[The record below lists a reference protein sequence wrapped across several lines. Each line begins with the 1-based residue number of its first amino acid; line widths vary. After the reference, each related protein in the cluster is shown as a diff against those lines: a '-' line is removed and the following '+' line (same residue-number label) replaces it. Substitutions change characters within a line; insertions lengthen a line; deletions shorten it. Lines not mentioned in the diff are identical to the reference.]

1 MNESNTTVPRAEMS
15 VITVMR
21 PETSAELDDVRA
33 LMRAFVAWHRE
44 RHVED
49 LALIDEYFDQKEFED
64 ELASLP
70 GKYSPPDG
78 QLFLACYNGKA
89 AGCVALR
96 RIDGQACEMK
106 RMFLYPQY
114 HGKGIGRK
122 LGEAIIQDA
131 RAAGYTIMR
140 LDTSWRQQ
148 EAQALYSKLG
158 FLRID
163 PYYDLPPALKEWLV
177 YFELRL

>member
-1 MNESNTTVPRAEMS
+1 
-15 VITVMR
+15 VITVRR
-21 PETSAELDDVRA
+21 PEATAELDDVRA

-49 LALIDEYFDQKEFED
+49 LALIDEYFDQHEFED

-70 GKYSPPDG
+70 GKYAPPDG
-78 QLFLACYNGKA
+78 QLFLACYDDKP

-96 RIDGQACEMK
+96 RIDRHVCEMK

-114 HGKGIGRK
+114 HGKGIGRR
-122 LGEAIIQDA
+122 LGEAIIRDA
-131 RAAGYTIMR
+131 RAAGYAIMR
-140 LDTSWRQQ
+140 LDTSWRQK

-158 FLRID
+158 FQRID
-163 PYYDLPPALKEWLV
+163 PYYDSPPALKEWLV
-177 YFELRL
+177 FFELRL

>member
-1 MNESNTTVPRAEMS
+1 

-21 PETSAELDDVRA
+21 PETTAELDDVRA
-33 LMRAFVAWHRE
+33 LMRAFVAWHRD

-49 LALIDEYFDQKEFED
+49 LALIDEYFDTDEFED

-70 GKYSPPDG
+70 GEYAPPGG
-78 QLFLACYNGKA
+78 QLLLACYDDKP

-96 RIDGQACEMK
+96 GIDRQACEMK

-114 HGKGIGRK
+114 LGKGIGRR
-122 LGEAIIQDA
+122 LGEAIIRGA
-131 RAAGYTIMR
+131 GTAGYSIMR

-158 FLRID
+158 FQRID
-163 PYYDLPPALKEWLV
+163 PYHDCPPALKNWLV
-177 YFELRL
+177 FFELRL

>member
-1 MNESNTTVPRAEMS
+1 VF
-15 VITVMR
+15 VIRVMR
-21 PETSAELDDVRA
+21 PETTAELDDVRA
-33 LMRAFVAWHRE
+33 LMRAFVAWHRD

-49 LALIDEYFDQKEFED
+49 LALIDEYFDTDEFED

-70 GKYSPPDG
+70 GKYAPPG
-78 QLFLACYNGKA
+78 GELLLACYDDKP

-96 RIDGQACEMK
+96 GIDRQACEMK

-114 HGKGIGRK
+114 LRKGIGRR
-122 LGEAIIQDA
+122 LGEAIIRGA
-131 RAAGYTIMR
+131 RAAGYSIMR

-158 FLRID
+158 FQRID
-163 PYYDLPPALKEWLV
+163 PYYDCPPALKDWLV
-177 YFELRL
+177 FFELRL

>member
-1 MNESNTTVPRAEMS
+1 
-15 VITVMR
+15 
-21 PETSAELDDVRA
+21 
-33 LMRAFVAWHRE
+33 MRAFVAWHRE

-49 LALIDEYFDQKEFED
+49 LALIEQYFDQNEFEA

-70 GKYSPPDG
+70 GKYAPPDG
-78 QLFLACYNGKA
+78 QLFLACDGHEP

-114 HGKGIGRK
+114 QGKGIGRK
-122 LGEAIIQDA
+122 LGEAIIRDA
-131 RAAGYTIMR
+131 RDSGYTVMR

-158 FLRID
+158 FQRID
-163 PYYDLPPALKEWLV
+163 PYYDCPPALKDWLV
-177 YFELRL
+177 FFELPL

>member
-1 MNESNTTVPRAEMS
+1 

-21 PETSAELDDVRA
+21 PETTAALDDVRA

-49 LALIDEYFDQKEFED
+49 LALIDEYFDKKEFED

-70 GKYSPPDG
+70 GEYSPPDG
-78 QLFLACYNGKA
+78 QLLLAWDDDKP

-96 RIDGQACEMK
+96 RIDSQACEMK

-114 HGKGIGRK
+114 LGKGIGRS
-122 LGEAIIQDA
+122 LAQAIIRDA
-131 RAAGYTIMR
+131 RAAGYSTMR

-158 FLRID
+158 FQRID
-163 PYYDLPPALKEWLV
+163 PYYDCPLVLKDWLV
-177 YFELRL
+177 FFELRL

>member
-1 MNESNTTVPRAEMS
+1 VF
-15 VITVMR
+15 VITVKR
-21 PETSAELDDVRA
+21 PETTAELDDVRA

-49 LALIDEYFDQKEFED
+49 LALIDAYFDKNEFEE

-70 GKYSPPDG
+70 GKYTPPNG
-78 QLFLACYNGKA
+78 QLFLARCGDEP

-96 RIDGQACEMK
+96 RIDGQVCEMK

-114 HGKGIGRK
+114 QGKGIGRR
-122 LGEAIIQDA
+122 LGEAIIGDA
-131 RAAGYTIMR
+131 RAEGYAVMR
-140 LDTSWRQQ
+140 LDTSWRQL

-158 FLRID
+158 FQRID
-163 PYYDLPPALKEWLV
+163 PYYDCPPTLKDWLV
-177 YFELRL
+177 FFELRL

>member
-1 MNESNTTVPRAEMS
+1 M
-15 VITVMR
+15 ITVRR
-21 PETSAELDDVRA
+21 PGTTAELDEVRA

-70 GKYSPPDG
+70 GKYTPPVG
-78 QLFLACYNGKA
+78 QLFLACYDDKP

-96 RIDGQACEMK
+96 RIDKHSCEMK
-106 RMFLYPQY
+106 RMFLYPRY
-114 HGKGIGRK
+114 HGKGIGRR
-122 LGEAIIQDA
+122 LGEAIIRDA
-131 RAAGYTIMR
+131 RAAGYEIMR

-148 EAQALYSKLG
+148 EAQTLYSKLG
-158 FLRID
+158 FQRID
-163 PYYDLPPALKEWLV
+163 PYYDCPPAMKHWLV
-177 YFELRL
+177 FFELRL

>member
-1 MNESNTTVPRAEMS
+1 
-15 VITVMR
+15 MR
-21 PETSAELDDVRA
+21 PETTAELDDVRA
-33 LMRAFVAWHRE
+33 LMRALVAWHRD

-49 LALIDEYFDQKEFED
+49 LALIDEYFDTNEFED

-70 GKYSPPDG
+70 GEYAPPDG
-78 QLFLACYNGKA
+78 QLLLACYDDKP

-96 RIDGQACEMK
+96 GIDRQACEMK

-114 HGKGIGRK
+114 VGKGVGRS
-122 LGEAIIQDA
+122 LGEAIIRGA
-131 RAAGYTIMR
+131 RAAGYSIMR

-158 FLRID
+158 FQRID
-163 PYYDLPPALKEWLV
+163 PYYDCPPALKDWLV
-177 YFELRL
+177 FFELRL

>member
-1 MNESNTTVPRAEMS
+1 
-15 VITVMR
+15 
-21 PETSAELDDVRA
+21 
-33 LMRAFVAWHRE
+33 MRAFVAWHRE

-49 LALIDEYFDQKEFED
+49 LALIEQYFDQNEFED

-70 GKYSPPDG
+70 GKYAPPDG
-78 QLFLACYNGKA
+78 QLFLASYDHKP

-96 RIDGQACEMK
+96 RINRQVCEMK

-114 HGKGIGRK
+114 QGKGMGRK
-122 LGEAIIQDA
+122 LGEAIIRDA
-131 RAAGYTIMR
+131 KDAGYSVMR

-158 FLRID
+158 FQRIV
-163 PYYDLPPALKEWLV
+163 PYYDCPPALKDWLV
-177 YFELRL
+177 FFELPL

>member
-1 MNESNTTVPRAEMS
+1 MVTVR
-15 VITVMR
+15 R
-21 PETSAELDDVRA
+21 PETTAELDHVRA

-49 LALIDEYFDQKEFED
+49 LALIDEYFDQNEFED

-70 GKYSPPDG
+70 GKYAPPDG
-78 QLFLACYNGKA
+78 QLFLGCLDDKPV
-89 AGCVALR
+89 GCVALR
-96 RIDGQACEMK
+96 RIDRQVCEMK

-114 HGKGIGRK
+114 HGKGIGRR
-122 LGEAIIQDA
+122 LGEAIIRDA
-131 RAAGYTIMR
+131 RDSGYAIMR

-158 FLRID
+158 FQRID
-163 PYYDLPPALKEWLV
+163 PYYDTPPSLRDWLV
-177 YFELRL
+177 FFELRL

>member
-1 MNESNTTVPRAEMS
+1 
-15 VITVMR
+15 VITVRR
-21 PETSAELDDVRA
+21 PETTAELDDARA

-49 LALIDEYFDQKEFED
+49 LALIDSYFDQNEFEE

-78 QLFLACYNGKA
+78 QLFLACYDEKA
-89 AGCVALR
+89 VGCVALR
-96 RIDGQACEMK
+96 RIDRQACEMK
-106 RMFLYPQY
+106 RMFLYPQF
-114 HGKGIGRK
+114 HGKGIGRR
-122 LGEAIIQDA
+122 LGEAIIRDA
-131 RAAGYTIMR
+131 RAAGYTMMR

-158 FLRID
+158 FQRID
-163 PYYDLPPALKEWLV
+163 PYYDCSPVLRDWLV
-177 YFELRL
+177 FFELRL

>member
-1 MNESNTTVPRAEMS
+1 M
-15 VITVMR
+15 ITLSS
-21 PETSAELDDVRA
+21 PETVAELDDVRA

-44 RHVED
+44 RHAED

-70 GKYSPPDG
+70 GKYAPPDG
-78 QLFLACYNGKA
+78 QLFLAKYAGRP

-96 RIDGQACEMK
+96 RIDRQTCEMK
-106 RMFLYPQY
+106 RMFLHPQY
-114 HGKGIGRK
+114 HGKGIGRR

-131 RAAGYTIMR
+131 KDAGYSLMR

-148 EAQALYSKLG
+148 EAQALYTKLG
-158 FLRID
+158 FQRID
-163 PYYDLPPALKEWLV
+163 PYYDCPPTMKEWLV
-177 YFELRL
+177 FFELRL

>member
-1 MNESNTTVPRAEMS
+1 
-15 VITVMR
+15 
-21 PETSAELDDVRA
+21 
-33 LMRAFVAWHRE
+33 MRAFVAWHRE

-49 LALIDEYFDQKEFED
+49 LALIEQYFDQNEFED

-70 GKYSPPDG
+70 GKYAPPDG
-78 QLFLACYNGKA
+78 QLFLACYDHKP

-96 RIDGQACEMK
+96 RIDRQVCEMK

-114 HGKGIGRK
+114 QGKGIGRK
-122 LGEAIIQDA
+122 LGEAIIRDA
-131 RAAGYTIMR
+131 KDAGYSVMR

-158 FLRID
+158 FQRID
-163 PYYDLPPALKEWLV
+163 PYYDCLPALKDWLV
-177 YFELRL
+177 FFELPL

>member
-1 MNESNTTVPRAEMS
+1 
-15 VITVMR
+15 VITVRR
-21 PETSAELDDVRA
+21 PETTAEVDDVRA

-49 LALIDEYFDQKEFED
+49 LTLIDEYFDKNEFEE

-70 GKYSPPDG
+70 GKYTPPDG
-78 QLFLACYNGKA
+78 QLFLARYGDKS

-96 RIDGQACEMK
+96 RIDGQVCEMK

-114 HGKGIGRK
+114 HGKGIGMT
-122 LGEAIIQDA
+122 LGEAIIRDA
-131 RAAGYTIMR
+131 RAAGYAIMR

-158 FLRID
+158 FQRID
-163 PYYDLPPALKEWLV
+163 PYYDCPPALKDWLV
-177 YFELRL
+177 FFELRL

>member
-1 MNESNTTVPRAEMS
+1 VIS
-15 VITVMR
+15 VRR
-21 PETSAELDDVRA
+21 PETTAELDQVRA

-49 LALIDEYFDQKEFED
+49 LALIEQYFDQNEFEH

-70 GKYSPPDG
+70 GKYTPPDG
-78 QLFLACYNGKA
+78 QLFLACYDHEP

-96 RIDGQACEMK
+96 RIDRQACEMK

-114 HGKGIGRK
+114 QGKGIGRK
-122 LGEAIIQDA
+122 MGEAIIHDA
-131 RAAGYTIMR
+131 RVAGYAVMR

-158 FLRID
+158 FQRID
-163 PYYDLPPALKEWLV
+163 PYYDCPPALKDWLV
-177 YFELRL
+177 FFELPL